1 MLTFLEFI
9 TERDISV
16 NLKQRDITK
25 HLKTRGW
32 SLERTHGG
40 HDIWSHPESKTKIP
54 VPRHRVITPGVVR
67 SIVKNADLSAAA

>member
-1 MLTFLEFI
+1 MLSFAEFI
-9 TERDISV
+9 LEKSV
-16 NLKQRDITK
+16 NVNLSQRDVSS
-25 HLKTRGW
+25 HLKSRGW

-67 SIVKNADLSAAA
+67 SIIKNADVSAAA

>member
-9 TERDISV
+9 TEREINV
-16 NLKQRDITK
+16 NLKQKDITR

-40 HDIWSHPESKTKIP
+40 HDIWNHPESKTNIA
-54 VPRHRVITPGVVR
+54 VPRHRIISPGVVR
-67 SIVKNADLSAAA
+67 NIVKSADVSVAA